1 MFRAI
6 IKDRKNL
13 DGPQIADI
21 PVLSGSVSE
30 DKEQKSTSSFV
41 VSDFPES
48 VKNGDVIGVY
58 DSRGKFYYWGVVTS
72 RDEDN
77 QDDYIIGRTRTIEC
91 NQFESFFD
99 DDLLIHAPAND
110 NQKRVYKEKT
120 VSDVLDYYL
129 TCKKWGYVTT
139 ANTSNAVCSP
149 QFSGFI
155 DKDITEDFKG
165 IQYEIIDDGL
175 DQNGEAEHMKFPIEK
190 EAVNLEDL
198 LYDVYDKHRRIIRP
212 YFNRPILPDGY
223 QQVLYIESD
232 GSGQYIDT
240 NFAPNTYNKTL
251 RIELDAQFTDIT
263 RAANQYLISSAL
275 YNETQDS
282 RRQIFV
288 GLSGTDH
295 TFRMLNGTY
304 QATWVDVGAGD
315 MDRHLFVIDQIRRS
329 NILFNNNNF
338 SDISMAS
345 VSKSFVLFGYRTAT
359 QSQSPITIFSPGRIY
374 GLKIYGNGS
383 LVMNLVPCYRKSDL
397 EIGMY
402 DLCTD
407 TFFTNAD
414 PSSGSFTRSEKI
426 YDRSI
431 RIALFKPEGSVLF
444 NQQHIWDYGRKVLFD
459 SWEAIKNVL
468 IVDEDVETNTLM
480 IFSDDGATNRG
491 AFTILKD
498 GTIQQMTSDTPV
510 PNRYG
515 TGKTSFVFDS
525 SNAIKD
531 IAQSNLPASQFNH
544 KIQFDILFNDEYRF
558 DDFNLGQL
566 IEFHSK
572 SRPDKVYDSALT
584 AWSYEIE
591 ENSDVIKHAKFTLG
605 NVRNNLTSKI
615 NLNVKTKKKKK

>member
-30 DKEQKSTSSFV
+30 DKEQKATSSFV
-41 VSDFPES
+41 VADFPEA
-48 VKNGDVIGVY
+48 VKNGDIIGVY
-58 DSRGKFYYWGVVTS
+58 DSTGRFYYWGIITS
-72 RDEDN
+72 RGEDN
-77 QDDYIIGRTRTIEC
+77 RDELQMGRTRVIKC

-99 DDLLIHAPAND
+99 DELLIHAPAND

-120 VSDVLDYYL
+120 VSDVLDYYF

-149 QFSGFI
+149 QFNGFI
-155 DKDITEDFKG
+155 DKDIIEDFKG
-165 IQYEIIDDGL
+165 IRYEIIDDGL
-175 DQNGEAEHMKFPIEK
+175 DQNGEAEHIKFPLEK

-212 YFNRPILPDGY
+212 YFNRPILPDEY
-223 QQVLYIESD
+223 QPVLYIESD
-232 GSGQYIDT
+232 GNGQYIDT
-240 NFAPNTYNKTL
+240 NIVPKLYNKTL

-263 RAANQYLISSAL
+263 RSANQYLISSAY

-288 GLSGTDH
+288 ALSGTDH

-304 QATWVDVGAGD
+304 QSTWISVGHGD
-315 MDRHLFVIDQIRRS
+315 TDRHLFTIDQIRRS
-329 NILFNNNNF
+329 YILFNNTNF
-338 SDISMAS
+338 SDIAMTN
-345 VSKSFVLFGYRTAT
+345 VSKSIVLFAYRTAA
-359 QSQSPITIFSPGRIY
+359 SSGEPITIYSPGRIY
-374 GLKIYGNGS
+374 GLKLYGNGS
-383 LVMNLVPCYRKSDL
+383 LIMNLVPCYRKSDL

-402 DLCTD
+402 DLCTN
-407 TFFTNAD
+407 TFFTNAGT
-414 PSSGSFTRSEKI
+414 GSFTRSEKI
-426 YDRSI
+426 YDRCI
-431 RIALFKPEGSVLF
+431 NIAIFKPNGVVTY
-444 NQQHIWDYGRKVLFD
+444 NQQHTWDYSEKVLFD
-459 SWEAIKNVL
+459 SWESIKNVN

-491 AFTILKD
+491 AFTILTD
-498 GTIQQMTSDTPV
+498 GTIQQMTSDTSV
-510 PNRYG
+510 ANRYG
-515 TGKTSFVFDS
+515 TGKTAFVFDS

-544 KIQFDILFNDEYRF
+544 KITFNIMFNGEYKF
-558 DDFNLGQL
+558 TDFNLGQ
-566 IEFHSK
+566 IIKFYSK
-572 SRPDKVYDSALT
+572 SKPGKTYESALT
-584 AWSYEIE
+584 AWSYDIA
-591 ENSDVIKHAKFTLG
+591 ENSDVIGYAQFTLG

-615 NLNVKTKKKKK
+615 NLNVKKKKKK